1 MSLLYLSFMIDA
13 LPFTVPAFSLW
24 LCLWFS
30 SDELFFGMEVL
41 RFFFQVRL
49 SQGEACVLKQRAR
62 VFFAFHSSSSL
73 WDQILL
79 SDESDTVGT
88 AAPQP
93 DGQETSADTSVKHI
107 FVPTVGCF
115 SPMGKPEN
123 SWPTCNASAPVL
135 HGNQP
140 AAQLRLHRSFQDVTV
155 FLVIAVSFG
164 AKPAP
169 DQDNLWCPSAFE
181 LS

>member
-1 MSLLYLSFMIDA
+1 MHCLSLSLPFLCDFACGLAQMNYSLEWRYCVSSFKWDCHKERLVCQSKGLEHSLL
-13 LPFTVPAFSLW
+13 FTPL
-24 LCLWFS
+24 
-30 SDELFFGMEVL
+30 
-41 RFFFQVRL
+41 
-49 SQGEACVLKQRAR
+49 
-62 VFFAFHSSSSL
+62 L

-88 AAPQP
+88 AAPQQ

-169 DQDNLWCPSAFE
+169 DQDDLWCPSAFE